1 MAVVA
6 HNLTAQ
12 YTNRQLNLTTN
23 RKSKSSEKLA
33 SGYKINRG
41 ADDAAGLQIS
51 EKMGGQIR
59 GLNQASRNI
68 QDGVSLCQVAEGG
81 LNETHS
87 LLQRMKELAVQA
99 ANDTNTDADRSA
111 ISQEINQLT
120 TEVDRI
126 ARTTSFNGSIY
137 PLNAQK
143 LESPYVYTAG
153 GKNYELT
160 ETSSSYILSNTY
172 DGRYSLGR
180 TDAVKSNGNEYYLG
194 DTIKL
199 EGIHVAGSSTMVVQ
213 AGGRYSVTDKLGFV
227 YNNIKRMSDGTIA
240 LSFNVPYNAS
250 TLNCTSNLKLSDI
263 RIDENNYAYY
273 RSLNG
278 EKMYLAIDNG
288 DIVSV
293 NKKNLV
299 DVDYLMQ
306 DAKTSTLHI
315 QSGALRDQSID
326 MEMIDATCS
335 GIGLGVPVQV
345 SSFEEAGASI
355 ENIDQAIENVS
366 AYRSTWGALQN
377 RLEHAMSVDDN
388 TAENTQYAESR
399 IRDTDMAE
407 EMVEYAKNNIL
418 EQVGQSM
425 LAQANQSNQG
435 VLSLLQ

>member
-51 EKMGGQIR
+51 EKMRGQIR

-293 NKKNLV
+293 NKK
-299 DVDYLMQ
+299 
-306 DAKTSTLHI
+306 I
-315 QSGALRDQSID
+315 
-326 MEMIDATCS
+326 
-335 GIGLGVPVQV
+335 
-345 SSFEEAGASI
+345 
-355 ENIDQAIENVS
+355 
-366 AYRSTWGALQN
+366 
-377 RLEHAMSVDDN
+377 
-388 TAENTQYAESR
+388 
-399 IRDTDMAE
+399 
-407 EMVEYAKNNIL
+407 
-418 EQVGQSM
+418 
-425 LAQANQSNQG
+425 
-435 VLSLLQ
+435 

>member
-1 MAVVA
+1 MTVVA

-51 EKMGGQIR
+51 EKMRGQIR

-68 QDGVSLCQVAEGG
+68 QDGVSLCQIAEGG

-87 LLQRMKELAVQA
+87 LLQRMRELAVQA

-153 GKNYELT
+153 NAVYELKEVT
-160 ETSSSYILSNTY
+160 VSNAIRNPYPEDHRFYGTW
-172 DGRYSLGR
+172 GRSKPV
-180 TDAVKSNGNEYYLG
+180 TVNGDNYYLG
-194 DTIKL
+194 DSVQLRGVTLDGADAIIVNKGFV
-199 EGIHVAGSSTMVVQ
+199 EHYNSNAVAYALKTDGNIRSAITLMNTRDMCLTDLRVDENKNVYFTS
-213 AGGRYSVTDKLGFV
+213 AGGK
-227 YNNIKRMSDGTIA
+227 
-240 LSFNVPYNAS
+240 
-250 TLNCTSNLKLSDI
+250 
-263 RIDENNYAYY
+263 
-273 RSLNG
+273 
-278 EKMYLAIDNG
+278 KMYVGIDSYG
-288 DIVSV
+288 EIGASKDMKDSWLTYFKGV
-293 NKKNLV
+293 
-299 DVDYLMQ
+299 
-306 DAKTSTLHI
+306 TSDNTLHI

>member
-51 EKMGGQIR
+51 EKMRGQIR

-153 GKNYELT
+153 GKTYELKEASMT
-160 ETSSSYILSNTY
+160 HILTNAYPPS
-172 DGRYSLGR
+172 DRFHAQLGR
-180 TDAVKSNGNEYYLG
+180 ENPVKVNGNDYYLG
-194 DTIKL
+194 DSVTMNGIKIDNRGNL
-199 EGIHVAGSSTMVVQ
+199 VVNTDRPRAKGGGTVDLTPGSKDNVLKLRNLYDLHLSELRVDGNKNVYFTSVAGE
-213 AGGRYSVTDKLGFV
+213 R
-227 YNNIKRMSDGTIA
+227 
-240 LSFNVPYNAS
+240 
-250 TLNCTSNLKLSDI
+250 
-263 RIDENNYAYY
+263 
-273 RSLNG
+273 
-278 EKMYLAIDNG
+278 MYLGIDSYGYLDSSKNMEDPQMSYLRG
-288 DIVSV
+288 VSSD
-293 NKKNLV
+293 N
-299 DVDYLMQ
+299 
-306 DAKTSTLHI
+306 TLHI

-355 ENIDQAIENVS
+355 ENIDHAIENVS